1 MWNWQCLS
9 MALALWLTLMT
20 PPDAAFAQRNT
31 GLVCDHAA
39 LKAARQTGVPI
50 SVLKAITR
58 TETGRTR
65 DGTLQPWPWTVNMEG
80 DGHWF
85 DARSAAQDYTERHF
99 QRGARSFDVGCFQLN
114 YRWHHQGF
122 PSLEA
127 MFDPE
132 RNALYAAEFLRDL
145 YAEFGDWSRAA
156 GAYHSRTP
164 KFATRYRARFDRIHA
179 SIADDQT
186 PPPSAKPVTTRSSL
200 QPGAFFAVSTAPGP
214 GSLVPLAGD

>member
-1 MWNWQCLS
+1 MWNWQGLAR
-9 MALALWLTLMT
+9 ALAVSMLFLSDPGT
-20 PPDAAFAQRNT
+20 AFAQRSAE
-31 GLVCDHAA
+31 LVCDHAA
-39 LKAARQTGVPI
+39 SKAARQTGVPI
-50 SVLKAITR
+50 SVLRAITR

-65 DGTLQPWPWTVNMEG
+65 DGALQPWPWTVNMEG
-80 DGHWF
+80 AGHWF
-85 DARSAAQDYTERHF
+85 DARGLAQDYTEQHYK
-99 QRGARSFDVGCFQLN
+99 RGARSFDVGCFQLN
-114 YRWHHQGF
+114 YRWHHHGF

-179 SIADDQT
+179 TLASDK
-186 PPPSAKPVTTRSSL
+186 PPPGPPPVASRSIL
-200 QPGAFFAVSTAPGP
+200 QPGALVTLSTAPGL
-214 GSLVPLAGD
+214 GSLVAVEAD